1 MELERDYFFVQA
13 PFFYYFI
20 LKGEREMQL
29 MTGFALAGVFICIG
43 ILFRVKIKF
52 LREMLVPATVI
63 AGVLGCLFMNFVGTK
78 VNIGVDAG
86 YYTKLVDGL
95 FILSFVSIGL
105 TKTKKEKSAN
115 KADNAMKSIA
125 SGSMG
130 MGLLWCIVYGLT
142 AAIGIIVI
150 SIVGV
155 SYDMNP
161 IYGMLI
167 PFGFCEGPGLA
178 ASFGAIFEEFGWQDA
193 TEVGMTFSVI
203 GFLCA
208 FIAGVPL
215 AKLGIKKKIAKN
227 TGVLSESVAKGFYT
241 VEEQRESIGKVTT
254 YSGSIETLTFHFAIM
269 AISYVSAVLISKLV
283 GLIPGS
289 VGVTLSGLVFMYG
302 LISSYIIKF
311 IMNKLNIEHLHN
323 TQLQVKITGLMS
335 DFLVV
340 CAFMT
345 VQFSVV
351 SKWMVPIAIECLVV
365 LGFTIFMCIFFGQ
378 RLGSDHDFERTLG
391 VFGSCTGTVPSGIA
405 LVRMVDPRLA
415 TPVAVELGLMNLPE
429 LIYVSLAGIVM
440 FSAGAGSMSFIML
453 ILCIGISSVVML
465 VIMKMIGAFG
475 SKTYSFNDKWRQNN
489 MISEDESSRI
499 KGKVVEE

>member
-1 MELERDYFFVQA
+1 
-13 PFFYYFI
+13 
-20 LKGEREMQL
+20 MQL
-29 MTGFALAGVFICIG
+29 MTGFGLVGAFICIG
-43 ILFRVKIKF
+43 IFLRAKVKF

-63 AGVLGCLFMNFVGTK
+63 AGILGCLFMNFVA
-78 VNIGVDAG
+78 VDVDLGVDAS
-86 YYTKLVDGL
+86 YYTTLVDSL

-105 TKTKKEKSAN
+105 TKTKKKKSSA
-115 KADNAMKSIA
+115 KGDSAMKSIA

-130 MGLLWCIVYGLT
+130 MGLLWCIVYGLS
-142 AAIGIIVI
+142 AAIGIII
-150 SIVGV
+150 IAIVGE
-155 SYDMNP
+155 SYGMSP

-178 ASFGAIFEEFGWQDA
+178 ASFGAIFEQFGWQDA

-227 TGVLSESVAKGFYT
+227 TGTLSESVAKGFYT
-241 VEEQRESIGKVTT
+241 VEEQREPLGKVTT
-254 YSGSIETLTFHFAIM
+254 YSGSIETLTFHFSIM
-269 AISYVSAVLISKLV
+269 AMSYVGAVLISKL
-283 GLIPGS
+283 LAFIPGS
-289 VGVTLSGLVFMYG
+289 VGITLSGLVFMYG
-302 LISSYIIKF
+302 LITSYAIKF
-311 IMNKLNIEHLHN
+311 LMAKLKIEHLHN
-323 TQLQVKITGLMS
+323 TDLQVKITGLMS

-351 SKWMVPIAIECLVV
+351 SKWVVPIVIECLVV
-365 LGFTIFMCIFFGQ
+365 VIFTIFMCVFFCQ

-405 LVRMVDPRLA
+405 LVRMVDPRLS

-440 FSAGAGSMSFIML
+440 FAAGAGSMSLPVL
-453 ILCIGISSVVML
+453 ILCILISTIVML
-465 VIMKMIGAFG
+465 IMMRMIGALG
-475 SKTYSFNDKWRQNN
+475 KKTYSFNDKWREKN
-489 MISEDESSRI
+489 MVVEDENSRV
-499 KGKVVEE
+499 KGTVIEK